1 LQAAICGLIDA
12 GCWILDA
19 GYSMLDA
26 GAKKV
31 YFYVDLLEFYQQL
44 K

>member
-1 LQAAICGLIDA
+1 M
-12 GCWILDA
+12 LDA

-31 YFYVDLLEFYQQL
+31 YFYVDLLEFYRQL